1 MNECYAL
8 AKNSV
13 ESVDA
18 GDGCINDNWIPSD
31 DGFAEGCPGL

>member
-13 ESVDA
+13 ESVDTE
-18 GDGCINDNWIPSD
+18 DGCISVNWIPSD
-31 DGFAEGCPGL
+31 DGFAQGRPGL